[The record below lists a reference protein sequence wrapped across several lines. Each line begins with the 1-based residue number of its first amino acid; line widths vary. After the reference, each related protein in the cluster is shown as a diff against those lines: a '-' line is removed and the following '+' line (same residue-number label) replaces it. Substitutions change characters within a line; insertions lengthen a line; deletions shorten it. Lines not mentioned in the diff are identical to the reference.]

1 MSRRGENI
9 YKRKDG
15 RWEGRYIK
23 GRKLNGS
30 IHYGYVYGKKYCEVK
45 QKLTLI
51 KSQLP
56 YYKEQSIY
64 SYSGTVQDWVVYW
77 LETLVLPTVK
87 LSTYVSYKSK
97 LSVHVLP
104 YLGET
109 KLTELKKEE
118 VQSLC
123 EQLEAKLSD
132 ASVHAVFRVFRT
144 CLCAAQEKEL
154 IAKNPADT
162 LRLPKIGKRSSK
174 ALSKGEQK
182 RLKQIA
188 NSATNGLAVLIALE
202 TGMRIGEISGL
213 KWSDVDWKR
222 REVHVRRTLQRL
234 TDNNGKSKIVEG
246 LPKTVSS
253 NRVIPLS
260 KCLYHLFSQQKNS
273 SEDAYILSNTE
284 KSVEPRVIRYQF
296 KQMSKAAGLSDVTF
310 HTLRHTFATRCL
322 EAGVNIATISSLLG
336 HRSIKMTLDV
346 YTHSLLSQEREAI
359 DQVSAF

>member
-23 GRKLNGS
+23 GRQLNGS
-30 IHYGYVYGKKYCEVK
+30 IHYGYVYGKKYYDVK

-56 YYKEQSIY
+56 HYQEQTIY
-64 SYSGTVQDWVVYW
+64 SYSGTVQDWAVYW
-77 LETLVLPTVK
+77 LENFVLPTVK

-97 LSVHVLP
+97 LSVHILP
-104 YLGET
+104 QLGET

-118 VQSLC
+118 LQSLC
-123 EQLEAKLSD
+123 DQLEKKLSGT
-132 ASVHAVFRVFRT
+132 SVHAVFRVFHT
-144 CLCAAQEKEL
+144 CLGVAQEKEL
-154 IAKNPADT
+154 IAKNPADA
-162 LRLPKIGKRSSK
+162 LRLPKLGKRSSK
-174 ALSKGEQK
+174 ALSVGEQK
-182 RLKQIA
+182 RLKQVA
-188 NSATNGLAVLIALE
+188 NSTTNGLAVLIALE

-213 KWSDVDWKR
+213 RWSDIDWER
-222 REVHVRRTLQRL
+222 REIHVQRTLQRL
-234 TDNNGKSKIVEG
+234 TDNNGKSQIVEG
-246 LPKTVSS
+246 VPKTVSS
-253 NRVIPLS
+253 TRVIPLS
-260 KCLYHLFSQQKNS
+260 KRLYHLLWQQKDA
-273 SEDAYILSNTE
+273 SENAYILSNTE
-284 KSVEPRVIRYQF
+284 KSVEPRVVRYQF
-296 KQMSKAAGLSDVTF
+296 KQMSKAAGLSEVTF

-322 EAGVNIATISSLLG
+322 EAGVNIATISALLG